1 MKMIDLTFVFF
12 LLLSAA
18 CCLEPQPTYGQRN
31 KACSLS
37 MLDVESIDLSKFDED
52 DPRQHQMKLLF
63 GFGTFG
69 AFRGYK
75 EHHELPTAHIKKGV
89 YPSDFEDSNLAGV
102 DYIGITSI
110 GNSDKTM
117 KVSVHNNYTRDTNDI
132 FRFPIFRDDPS
143 NFGASIERYMLKLEP
158 GTVKM
163 YCRVAQQPHINK
175 MAMQGYTNV
184 RYYKSK
190 PLGRNTISDLF
201 KEGAKILGLSDPEN
215 FRPQSLRGACITRMV
230 NAENVS
236 MAETMRYARH
246 RSVAASKTYQRT
258 DGVSES
264 NRLKAIGVK
273 IPPRRGVEIPKKVDK
288 CKEEEDDM
296 EFVDLQAGYNP
307 RDKASTGPTVRRML
321 EVEDERRRNAQ
332 RFRKEQEQESY
343 YCKQEEDDDS
353 TDSTIDLVFKS
364 EEAEE
369 RGGYEEPRLGLMTQV
384 GIEKLKGKMEV
395 LKKEI
400 VATTAT
406 TTARRIKQEEATAY
420 ATKNPPQS
428 TNSRIVKDL
437 ITQVEELRRN
447 LKKKLMRNWFIRAGR
462 MTVIIEYWNFR
473 GKSMKWSYR

>member
-1 MKMIDLTFVFF
+1 M
-12 LLLSAA
+12 
-18 CCLEPQPTYGQRN
+18 
-31 KACSLS
+31 
-37 MLDVESIDLSKFDED
+37 
-52 DPRQHQMKLLF
+52 
-63 GFGTFG
+63 
-69 AFRGYK
+69 
-75 EHHELPTAHIKKGV
+75 
-89 YPSDFEDSNLAGV
+89 
-102 DYIGITSI
+102 
-110 GNSDKTM
+110 
-117 KVSVHNNYTRDTNDI
+117 
-132 FRFPIFRDDPS
+132 
-143 NFGASIERYMLKLEP
+143 
-158 GTVKM
+158 KM

-190 PLGRNTISDLF
+190 PLGRNSITELF
-201 KEGAKILGLSDPEN
+201 KEGAMILGLSDPEN

-264 NRLKAIGVK
+264 NRLQAIGVK
-273 IPPRRGVEIPKKVDK
+273 IPTRRSDEIPKKVEK

-321 EVEDERRRNAQ
+321 EVEDEKIRNAQ
-332 RFRKEQEQESY
+332 RKEELEQQESY
-343 YCKQEEDDDS
+343 YWKQEEEDDDRS

-369 RGGYEEPRLGLMTQV
+369 GGGYEEPRLGLLTQV

-400 VATTAT
+400 VIANTTT
-406 TTARRIKQEEATAY
+406 STARRIKQEETTAY

-447 LKKKLMRNWFIRAGR
+447 LKKKTDEELVYQSRENDSDNRILEFQREKYEMELQINALKLENEEMFFSIARSDGRLERAERRFERLEAAENRRSSRSSAVGRGGGNRSDEEEDDVFAIRR
-462 MTVIIEYWNFR
+462 SR
-473 GKSMKWSYR
+473 KRRR